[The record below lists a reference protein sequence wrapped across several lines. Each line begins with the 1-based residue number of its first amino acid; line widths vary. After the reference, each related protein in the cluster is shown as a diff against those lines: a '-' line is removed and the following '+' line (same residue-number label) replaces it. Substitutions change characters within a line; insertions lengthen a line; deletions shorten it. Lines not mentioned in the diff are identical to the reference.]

1 MNKKFIEAY
10 IQAIDLKEGF
20 FDKKN
25 QYNIDAF
32 DINFG
37 GKESSLMKIIKDDLR
52 SSGITSLKQAQ
63 KEIAEAE
70 AESKADVQQI
80 SVENPDVVNQ
90 SFDSEKSAIIS
101 QEPTVAEE
109 NKTEQVD
116 VSEKKYTVDF
126 FNNLKDGLKNYF
138 IANNE
143 PQNANFIE
151 QAFTAALDG
160 SIQLKDT
167 EDVSD
172 KLSEAWHPIQNIKNQ
187 AANAIKTITTGA
199 ANFVNQQA
207 FNTEKLN
214 VIDQLKNA
222 KNYDEFVK
230 IINNSKLKT
239 VGNSQ
244 QSQNNNNNQNSN
256 SQNNTNKA
264 DNEQQ
269 NSNENTQST
278 KEQNQQNS
286 NNQQTEKNDQN
297 QNNSDE
303 QLKKLFASA
312 GLKDLD
318 VNQFKQIYNQI
329 SNNPELAQY
338 LK

>member
-70 AESKADVQQI
+70 AESKADAQQI
-80 SVENPDVVNQ
+80 SAENPDVVNQ

-116 VSEKKYTVDF
+116 VSEKKYTVEF

-160 SIQLKDT
+160 SIQVKDT

-239 VGNSQ
+239 AGNSQ
-244 QSQNNNNNQNSN
+244 Q

-269 NSNENTQST
+269 NSNENTQSA

-297 QNNSDE
+297 QKNSDE